1 MPIYGV
7 SITKSTA
14 FRGVQQEFGNTYY
27 YETPIPA
34 IDSVLDSLIDNLV
47 AKEKAFHGATINFV
61 RAKCWSAGGSPGDN
75 QMRVQKNLSGTGA
88 NGSTGSVIDKERAV
102 LVRFRAG
109 NDSRGNPVYL
119 RKWWHL
125 DVASIGGTAI
135 SSGTLQNTAQLTSG
149 QRDAIVALA
158 DPFKSITAL
167 PQNFDLVG
175 PTGRDISGATV
186 AHPYLE
192 HHQLGEMWR

>member
-7 SITKSTA
+7 AITKSVS
-14 FRGVQQEFGNTYY
+14 FRGVAQEFGNTYY
-27 YETPIPA
+27 YQTPLPA
-34 IDSVLDSLIDNLV
+34 LDSVLDSLIDNLV
-47 AKEKAFHGATINFV
+47 TKEKAMHGTSISFV
-61 RAKCWSAGGSPGDN
+61 RAKCWSAGGSKADN
-75 QMRVQKNLSGTGA
+75 QMRVQKTLSGAGTQGA
-88 NGSTGSVIDKERAV
+88 PPSNGDVERAF